1 MFVEYV
7 AYGPLGSRMC
17 GMSDNDGV
25 ELLHRRLDRIEALL
39 EPPAERGEE
48 RPAWRQPTDGE
59 ERWAVTVAILV
70 AVCLQLALPDRLTL
84 DPHWLLPA
92 LELSL
97 LLALAA
103 LNPHRRFDRT
113 SYLLRGLS
121 LALAASVSLAN
132 AWSAVKLVRELLLG
146 IGPEGALGLLST
158 AGAVW
163 VTNVIAFA
171 LWYWEWDRG
180 GPVARAQGTK
190 DYPDFLFPQMGQAGI
205 SAPEWKPYFGDY
217 LYVAFTNA
225 TAFSPTDT
233 MPLTTWAKLLMMIQT
248 SVSLITV
255 LLVVARAVGI
265 LQ

>member
-1 MFVEYV
+1 
-7 AYGPLGSRMC
+7 
-17 GMSDNDGV
+17 MSENDA
-25 ELLHRRLDRIEALL
+25 LDRLHRRLDRIEALL
-39 EPPAERGEE
+39 EPSAEPGEG
-48 RPAWRQPTDGE
+48 RPAWRQPTEGE
-59 ERWAVTVAILV
+59 ERWAVTLAILV
-70 AVCLQLALPDRLTL
+70 AVALQLVLPDRLTL

-92 LELSL
+92 LELTL
-97 LLALAA
+97 LVALAA

-113 SYLLRGLS
+113 SYVLRGLS
-121 LALAASVSLAN
+121 LSLAAAVSLAN

-146 IGPEGALGLLST
+146 IGAEGALGLLTT

-163 VTNVIAFA
+163 LTNVIAFA

-180 GPVARAQGTK
+180 GPVARSLGTK
-190 DYPDFLFPQMGQAGI
+190 DYPDFLFPQMGQAEI
-205 SAPEWKPYFGDY
+205 APPEWKPYFGDY

-265 LQ
+265 LR